1 MRWPLLLAATFL
13 TACGPRV
20 VTKETIK
27 TVSVPVVQK
36 CAAAKPEA
44 VTPVNQT
51 LTAEQWE
58 SLSHKQRAEIMAA
71 QALARLNYS
80 DALAAATSAC

>member
-1 MRWPLLLAATFL
+1 MRWPLLLAATLL

-36 CAAAKPEA
+36 CASEKPEA
-44 VTPVNQT
+44 VTPINQT
-51 LTAEQWE
+51 LTTEQWD

-80 DALAAATSAC
+80 DALTAATSAC